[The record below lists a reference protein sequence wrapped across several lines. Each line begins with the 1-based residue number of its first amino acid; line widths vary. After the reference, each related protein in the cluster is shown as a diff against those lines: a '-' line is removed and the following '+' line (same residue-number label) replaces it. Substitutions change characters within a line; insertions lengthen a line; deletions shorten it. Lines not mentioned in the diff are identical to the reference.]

1 MPLNVGRLADLM
13 ELYAGRGGVNRD
25 KIPRKLL
32 KEVINFKLKEFARR
46 TAVVSSKVTRSSIPG
61 QAEYEQV
68 ADALHITKVN
78 YDGSIATKI
87 RFEEV
92 DVIKQKVS

>member
-46 TAVVSSKVTRSSIPG
+46 TGVVASKVTRSSVANV
-61 QAEYEQV
+61 QEYEQV
-68 ADALHITKVN
+68 DCDLLSE
-78 YDGSIATKI
+78 YP
-87 RFEEV
+87 FELKYSLESSN
-92 DVIKQKVS
+92 DFPYI